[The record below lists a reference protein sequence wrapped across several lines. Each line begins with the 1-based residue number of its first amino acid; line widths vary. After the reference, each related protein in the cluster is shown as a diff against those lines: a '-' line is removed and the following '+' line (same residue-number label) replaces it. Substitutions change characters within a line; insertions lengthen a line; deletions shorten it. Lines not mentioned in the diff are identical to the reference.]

1 MLLVIAPMCILEVHQ
16 IDLKTTFLNRDLEE
30 EICMKQLG
38 ILLHLDRIKKSL
50 VKYLYGLKQAAKQ

>member
-38 ILLHLDRIKKSL
+38 ILLHLDRIKK
-50 VKYLYGLKQAAKQ
+50 V